1 MGNLP
6 SFQDEM
12 NRLFDQFFRGGTSEE
27 AGGGARAWTP
37 LVDIYETDDA
47 LILKAELPGVSK
59 DDVSIEIHN
68 NTLVLRGRRKHEA
81 EVKEDHYHR
90 VERAYGTF
98 QRSFMLPTLVDQ
110 EHVQATYQDGVLE
123 LRLPKSEAAKP
134 KRISITGEGTS
145 HPGAPAVG
153 GA

>member
-1 MGNLP
+1 MALARWTPMGNLP

-12 NRLFDQFFRGGTSEE
+12 NRLFNQFFQGGTGEE
-27 AGGGARAWTP
+27 AGWGVRTWTP
-37 LVDIYETDDA
+37 PVDIYETDDA

-59 DDVSIEIHN
+59 DDVSIEIHQ
-68 NTLVLRGRRKHEA
+68 NTLVLRGQRKHEA

-134 KRISITGEGTS
+134 KRIAISG
-145 HPGAPAVG
+145 
-153 GA
+153 